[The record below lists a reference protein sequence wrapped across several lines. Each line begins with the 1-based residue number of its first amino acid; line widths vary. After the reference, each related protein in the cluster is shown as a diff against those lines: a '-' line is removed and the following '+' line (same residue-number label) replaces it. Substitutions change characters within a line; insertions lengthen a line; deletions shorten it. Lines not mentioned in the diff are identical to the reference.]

1 MIDILKTNITLAR
14 LAELSQLEKSRRNS
28 GATHDSNPD
37 NPSSP
42 DDIATAGVSLPG
54 GSFFSRIASWFRKE
68 SSSVTLVPTLNS
80 RSQEEIINY
89 CIDNKVSF
97 EKAYAA
103 IIDEKLNLIEDELAD
118 LRKDM
123 EFEIEELQSRQ

>member
-1 MIDILKTNITLAR
+1 MNKI
-14 LAELSQLEKSRRNS
+14 E
-28 GATHDSNPD
+28 HP
-37 NPSSP
+37 
-42 DDIATAGVSLPG
+42 
-54 GSFFSRIASWFRKE
+54 
-68 SSSVTLVPTLNS
+68 
-80 RSQEEIINY
+80 EEVINY